1 MLPPLLPLAFLAMR
15 GKDTFNVLGGS
26 SQIQHSSICKH
37 CAPQAGAEFLASII
51 RIYLFL
57 LVEYSKQSSL
67 PMWLAVLPC
76 WWIAGWGLKLTC
88 CTLFDFGLASPTLW
102 HEIQPAK
109 TTSCPIRHQK
119 CWGTYIPVRW
129 TVPVRRTH
137 GSLDNIR
144 SNLECPKP
152 LDNGLAEGGYLD
164 TTIYKADKTSLA
176 GGVSSGGHA
185 NVTPKGSLNTGH
197 TKLKDTAV
205 VRKEFVGYSM

>member
-1 MLPPLLPLAFLAMR
+1 M
-15 GKDTFNVLGGS
+15 
-26 SQIQHSSICKH
+26 
-37 CAPQAGAEFLASII
+37 
-51 RIYLFL
+51 
-57 LVEYSKQSSL
+57 
-67 PMWLAVLPC
+67 
-76 WWIAGWGLKLTC
+76 
-88 CTLFDFGLASPTLW
+88 
-102 HEIQPAK
+102 
-109 TTSCPIRHQK
+109 
-119 CWGTYIPVRW
+119 
-129 TVPVRRTH
+129 RRTH

-144 SNLECPKP
+144 SNLKYPKP